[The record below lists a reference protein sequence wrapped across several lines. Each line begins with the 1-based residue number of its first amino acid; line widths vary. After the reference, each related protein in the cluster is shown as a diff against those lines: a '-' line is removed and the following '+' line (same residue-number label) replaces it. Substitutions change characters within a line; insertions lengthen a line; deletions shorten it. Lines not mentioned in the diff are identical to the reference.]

1 MSSVSGLR
9 NKKRHRP
16 ELPLV
21 PLIDVLVML
30 VLFAFVAMRF
40 TTSSTLNIT
49 LPHAETAGKN
59 ELKSDSVVI
68 EISKDSKFSFNGK
81 EATEDQLVELLKNV
95 KQIDREIPVLVSADE
110 KATWDKITFAMDT
123 CRKVGLTKFSMQTR
137 K

>member
-1 MSSVSGLR
+1 MSGVSGLR
-9 NKKRHRP
+9 IKKRHRP

-30 VLFAFVAMRF
+30 VLFAFVTMRF
-40 TTSSTLNIT
+40 ATNSTLNIM
-49 LPHAETAGKN
+49 LPKADTAGKN
-59 ELKSDSVVI
+59 EFKGTVVI

-81 EATEDQLVELLKNV
+81 EATEAQLVDLLKNV
-95 KQIDREIPVLVSADE
+95 KQIDKEIPVLVSADE

-137 K
+137 Q

>member
-1 MSSVSGLR
+1 MSSVTGLR
-9 NKKRHRP
+9 SRRRHRP

-30 VLFAFVAMRF
+30 VLFAFVSMRF
-40 TTSSTLNIT
+40 STNTTLNIT
-49 LPHAETAGKN
+49 LPKADTAGKN
-59 ELKSDSVVI
+59 EFKGTVVI

-81 EATEDQLVELLKNV
+81 EATESQLVELLHNV
-95 KQIDREIPVLVSADE
+95 KKIDKEIPVLVSADE

-137 K
+137 E

>member
-9 NKKRHRP
+9 SRKRHRP

-40 TTSSTLNIT
+40 STNTTLNIT
-49 LPHAETAGKN
+49 LPKAETAGKN
-59 ELKSDSVVI
+59 EFKGNVVV
-68 EISKDSKFSFNGK
+68 EISKDGKFSFNGK
-81 EATEDQLVELLKNV
+81 EASEAQLVDLLKNV
-95 KQIDREIPVLVSADE
+95 KQIDKDIPVLVSADE

-137 K
+137 Q

>member
-1 MSSVSGLR
+1 MSSASGLR
-9 NKKRHRP
+9 AGRRQRP

-40 TTSSTLNIT
+40 ATNTTLNIM
-49 LPHAETAGKN
+49 LPRAETAGKN
-59 ELKSDSVVI
+59 PFKGTVVI
-68 EISKDSKFSFNGK
+68 GISREGRFSFNGK
-81 EATEDQLVELLKNV
+81 EASENQLVELLGQV
-95 KQIDREIPVLVSADE
+95 KHIDRNIPVLVSADE

-137 K
+137 Q

>member
-1 MSSVSGLR
+1 MSSASGLR
-9 NKKRHRP
+9 SRKRHRP

-40 TTSSTLNIT
+40 STNTTLNIT
-49 LPHAETAGKN
+49 LPKAETAGKN
-59 ELKSDSVVI
+59 EFKGNVVV
-68 EISKDSKFSFNGK
+68 EISKDGKFSFNGK
-81 EATEDQLVELLKNV
+81 EASESQLVDLLKNV
-95 KQIDREIPVLVSADE
+95 KQIDKDIPVLVSADE

-137 K
+137 Q